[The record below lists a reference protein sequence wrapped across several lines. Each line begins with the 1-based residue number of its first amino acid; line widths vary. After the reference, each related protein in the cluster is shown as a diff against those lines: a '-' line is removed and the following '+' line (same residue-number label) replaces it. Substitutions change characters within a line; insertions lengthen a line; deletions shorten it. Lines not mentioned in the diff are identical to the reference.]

1 MQRWLPPHAIPFD
14 ISEWRLFVLRG
25 GWGLWVGTDCP
36 NYSFGACAA
45 GWEAVHW
52 GGAIFQMTLPKLL
65 LFLTLPLYVL
75 DQITKFWTIRTFLPP
90 WEAPGANIAVIE
102 NVFHFVRVHNQG
114 VAFGFG
120 NGTAWAPVVFLFVP
134 LIALTLIRIFWKKGV
149 FNHPLSMIAVSLLLC
164 GIFGNL
170 TDRLVQGFLLETF
183 KDASF
188 WQRLSEGHVVDF
200 LAVKLPLYDKIVPSS
215 GGWWPAFNVADS
227 CICIAAV
234 MLFIG
239 GLREEAANKK
249 AAGDG
254 AA

>member
-1 MQRWLPPHAIPFD
+1 
-14 ISEWRLFVLRG
+14 
-25 GWGLWVGTDCP
+25 
-36 NYSFGACAA
+36 
-45 GWEAVHW
+45 
-52 GGAIFQMTLPKLL
+52 MTLPKLL

-75 DQITKFWTIRTFLPP
+75 DQVTKFWTIGRFPP
-90 WEAPGANIAVIE
+90 PGEAPGANIAVIE

-120 NGTAWAPVVFLFVP
+120 NGTSWAPIVFMLVP
-134 LIALTLIRIFWKKGV
+134 VIALTLIRVFWKKGV
-149 FNHPLSMIAVSLLLC
+149 FNHPLSIIAVALLLC

-170 TDRLVQGFLLETF
+170 TDRLVQGFLLEAY

-188 WQRLSEGHVVDF
+188 WTRLSEGYVVDF

-227 CICIAAV
+227 CICVAAV

-239 GLREEAANKK
+239 GLREEVEQKK
-249 AAGDG
+249 QKVQGPPF
-254 AA
+254 